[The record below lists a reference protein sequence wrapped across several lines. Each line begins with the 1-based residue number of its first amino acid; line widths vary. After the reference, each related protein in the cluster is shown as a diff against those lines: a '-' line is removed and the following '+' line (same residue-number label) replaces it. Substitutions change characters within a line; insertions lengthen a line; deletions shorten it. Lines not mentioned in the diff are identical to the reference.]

1 MMNEIVRYGCVRA
14 SLRELSSRRKS
25 KTRLGGTGSQKE
37 VAALRTMPGG
47 LPGSSTL
54 FLVMTRTS
62 SAPLPDSV
70 VHWCAAE
77 AVTPPQKLIT
87 ILSASFS
94 ILFLPS
100 VLVITAANDLFH
112 KDMNFFE
119 GFNWTERAYGVLRCM
134 VQSFTTDVTG
144 WNVAGHDTSKAFAL
158 AIQRSN
164 PPACTEGEPSV
175 HQQFVDAVHR
185 PVVHLDVLHPGHLT
199 HSAMY
204 YKYQFCLDKY
214 STYLTISV

>member
-1 MMNEIVRYGCVRA
+1 MGMDGRVRA

-25 KTRLGGTGSQKE
+25 KTRLGVIGSQKE

-77 AVTPPQKLIT
+77 AVTPPQKLVT

-94 ILFLPS
+94 MLFLPS
-100 VLVITAANDLFH
+100 VLVITA
-112 KDMNFFE
+112 
-119 GFNWTERAYGVLRCM
+119 C
-134 VQSFTTDVTG
+134 
-144 WNVAGHDTSKAFAL
+144 SK
-158 AIQRSN
+158 
-164 PPACTEGEPSV
+164 
-175 HQQFVDAVHR
+175 
-185 PVVHLDVLHPGHLT
+185 
-199 HSAMY
+199 
-204 YKYQFCLDKY
+204 
-214 STYLTISV
+214 